1 MNTTDE
7 FMIQEVK
14 YDNFNNKL
22 VKIITNK
29 NLAKEFVMDGQKK
42 SANVAFLS
50 TLEGE
55 EKWITVAEFTQGV
68 KGSFKIRK
76 YKCYSYDGRE
86 LCHPLSSLAV
96 C

>member
-1 MNTTDE
+1 MNTKDE

-29 NLAKEFVMDGQKK
+29 NLAMEFGMHGQKN
-42 SANVAFLS
+42 SANAAFLS

-55 EKWITVAEFTQGV
+55 EKWITVAELTIGV
-68 KGSFKIRK
+68 KGNFKIRK
-76 YKCYSYDGRE
+76 YECYSYAGRE
-86 LCHPLSSLAV
+86 LRHPLSSLAD